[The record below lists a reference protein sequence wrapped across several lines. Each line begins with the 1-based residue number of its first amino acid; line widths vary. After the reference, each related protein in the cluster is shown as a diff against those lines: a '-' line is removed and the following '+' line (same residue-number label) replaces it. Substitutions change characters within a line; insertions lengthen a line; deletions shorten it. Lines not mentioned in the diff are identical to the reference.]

1 MYQFEFKR
9 AESLDQAAQ
18 WVNDGGQ
25 LLAGGQTMLA
35 SMKQRLM
42 QPETLIDLNSISQLA
57 GICEENGAIT
67 IGAMT
72 RHQAVATDSLII
84 SKVPALAH
92 LAGGIG
98 DKQVRAMGTL
108 GGSVANND
116 PAACYPSAVLGLNA
130 TVKTNQREIAADD
143 FFQGLY
149 ATALEPSEIITA
161 IRFPVPEM
169 AAYAKF
175 KQPASRYALV
185 GVFVAKTAQGVRVA
199 ITGAGNGVFRHAGLE
214 QALNAS
220 FSAEAVENVA
230 IDASDLSGDLHASPQ
245 YRAQLIKIQT
255 QRAVNQALGKG
266 S

>member
-1 MYQFEFKR
+1 MYNFEFKR
-9 AESLDQAAQ
+9 AESVEQAAQ
-18 WVNDGGQ
+18 LLNDGGQ

-42 QPETLIDLNSISQLA
+42 QPETLVDLSGLSQLA
-57 GICEENGAIT
+57 GIREENGAIV

-72 RHQAVATDSLII
+72 RHQAVATNPVVNGKI
-84 SKVPALAH
+84 PGLAR
-92 LAGGIG
+92 LAAGIG
-98 DKQVRAMGTL
+98 DKQVRAMGTI

-116 PAACYPSAVLGLNA
+116 PSACYPSAVLGLGA
-130 TVKTNQREIAADD
+130 TVKTNKREIAADD

-149 ATALEPSEIITA
+149 ATALEPGELITEIH
-161 IRFPVPEM
+161 FPVPQM

-185 GVFVAKTAQGVRVA
+185 GVFVAKTPQGVRVA

-214 QALNAS
+214 AALNAS
-220 FSAEAVENVA
+220 FSADAVANVA
-230 IDASDLSGDLHASPQ
+230 IDPAELNGDLHASPE

-266 S
+266 H

>member
-9 AESLDQAAQ
+9 AESLDEAAKLL
-18 WVNDGGQ
+18 NDGGQ

-42 QPETLIDLNSISQLA
+42 QPETLVDLQGLSDLA
-57 GICEENGAIT
+57 GICEEGNT
-67 IGAMT
+67 LVIGAMT
-72 RHQAVATDSLII
+72 RHQAVATDSMVN
-84 SKVPALAH
+84 SKIPALAH

-116 PAACYPSAVLGLNA
+116 PAACYPSAVLGLGA
-130 TVKTNQREIAADD
+130 TVKTNKREIAADD
-143 FFQGLY
+143 FFEGLY
-149 ATALEPSEIITA
+149 ATALEPDELITA
-161 IRFPVPEM
+161 VRFPVPQM

-185 GVFVAKTAQGVRVA
+185 GVFVAKTDGGVRVA
-199 ITGAGNGVFRHAGLE
+199 ITGAGNGVFRHEGLE
-214 QALNAS
+214 AALNAD
-220 FSAEAVENVA
+220 FSADAVENVV
-230 IDASDLSGDLHASPQ
+230 IDASDLSGDLHASPE
-245 YRAQLIKIQT
+245 YRAHLIKIQT
-255 QRAVNQALGKG
+255 QRAVNHALGKE